1 MNTINLIV
9 GDWGGD
15 GHNMINTITIKTNY
29 TADQIRDT
37 FVENSKNLNFLLLD
51 YCSKY
56 EESTIGKDILDPVL
70 QELNVTAEDL
80 NLEDYYE
87 DDEDYH
93 FDSDSYTRLY
103 LAIVKYNNPG
113 FNYKFVNSDNTV
125 DIGGYGLFY

>member
-15 GHNMINTITIKTNY
+15 GHNMTNTITIKTNY

-51 YCSKY
+51 YCSEY
-56 EESTIGKDILDPVL
+56 EESTINKNILDPVL
-70 QELNVTAEDL
+70 QELNITVEKL
-80 NLEDYYE
+80 NIENDYN
-87 DDEDYH
+87 DESYY
-93 FDSDSYTRLY
+93 FDSDSYARLY